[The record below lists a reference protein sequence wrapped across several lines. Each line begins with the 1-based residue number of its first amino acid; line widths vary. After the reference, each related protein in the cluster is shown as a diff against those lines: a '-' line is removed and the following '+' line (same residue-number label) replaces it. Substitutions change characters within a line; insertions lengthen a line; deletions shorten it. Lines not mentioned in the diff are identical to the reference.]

1 MNGSW
6 RFRPPETLA
15 NITPLS
21 LVPERLQPVATAIGH
36 VLLRAPSVA
45 ALADAKHRAEQLLS
59 RVSLNRKGVPIH
71 PSAGPFA

>member
-1 MNGSW
+1 MIHC

-21 LVPERLQPVATAIGH
+21 LVPERLQPTATAIGH
-36 VLLRAPSVA
+36 ILLRAPSVA
-45 ALADAKHRAEQLLS
+45 ALADAKHRTEQLLS
-59 RVSLNRKGVPIH
+59 RVSVKRKSVPIH